1 MFVKNIIMN
10 KNRVQT
16 IKQSEE
22 KKCSFFQK
30 VIDDKR
36 AIHAYISKHGT
47 LNGFKRDSIEFV
59 KPL

>member
-1 MFVKNIIMN
+1 MN

-22 KKCSFFQK
+22 KKCRFFQK